1 LVHLGARDYDPGI
14 GRFISADPVMVLTDP
29 QQLHGYAYADNN
41 PVTFFDPTGLVCTP
55 DGESLCPGQDA
66 RTQPAGRPQCHV
78 EQGDLVDGG
87 RWIGGVAVRVVLH
100 GE

>member
-1 LVHLGARDYDPGI
+1 MGAVTKR
-14 GRFISADPVMVLTDP
+14 SAASDKPIEHRV
-29 QQLHGYAYADNN
+29 
-41 PVTFFDPTGLVCTP
+41 PT
-55 DGESLCPGQDA
+55 
-66 RTQPAGRPQCHV
+66 PQCHV